1 MVDGESGQRGAAR
14 DRPHIQVVR
23 PAVPAH
29 RGRRMD
35 ERGAIAAFLQT
46 KLSVGTRGPEE
57 LVVGR
62 DQRQRTSGQR
72 VNPHSASFASVLRLS
87 AASSAPTDLSCGSAS
102 RCSPHSVIAC
112 TGQSNSA
119 RFTASLS
126 PSVTSPLP
134 SNDAY
139 PQSSREKY
147 SGACLAH
154 TPKPSHT
161 VRSRRILKPGS
172 PPLPG
177 RDGGLRTC

>member
-1 MVDGESGQRGAAR
+1 MVDGESSQGGATR
-14 DRPHIQVVR
+14 ERPHIQAVR
-23 PAVPAH
+23 AAVSAR

-46 KLSVGTRGPEE
+46 QLAIGTRGPEE
-57 LVVGR
+57 LVVDR
-62 DQRQRTSGQR
+62 DQRQRTSSQR

-112 TGQSNSA
+112 TGQSSSA
-119 RFTASLS
+119 RITAPRS
-126 PSVTSPLP
+126 PSATSPLP
-134 SNDAY
+134 SSDAY

-177 RDGGLRTC
+177 RGGPP